1 MDLKKFILYHK
12 ANNSLDSIVDGFERS
27 TFVDSSNEI
36 PNLIKQILSS
46 PKLMGDLEKQK
57 LFNQL
62 QSGGV
67 ASNKSDKLETQKK
80 QSFCTEFNQMI
91 LNILGLL
98 GFDFSKYLYFLFGM
112 RRILEREISYIANS
126 HTYEEILNH
135 MIYIRNIFSLGE
147 VATKL
152 PTTEAPIDIASDFY
166 SSYFDDEEYKK
177 IFKTSMNSDDEISE
191 SYSTLTLKDRKSQL
205 FDYIINNI
213 KQLVKIENIL
223 SFEDDKHEWL
233 DMLNAIMEKLV
244 IRSYDINTIDDLILN
259 LGPYN
264 ICYDKSFIKMF
275 DVLYDESFVQIPPEF
290 RSSYLPHILFI
301 EKELGLDAKC
311 SKYISGFNKYFHKT
325 FDETLKSVMETMTA
339 DEVLKLNISE
349 EFYERLSNLTLN
361 LYVQLCKKIANNQQV
376 YTYVGRSTRIQFSQV
391 LSAMMDCA
399 PRNTLFTRSQF
410 ATIYYILLSRKV
422 MHESVKIVCE
432 MS

>member
-12 ANNSLDSIVDGFERS
+12 SHNSLGSIVDGFECS
-27 TFVDSSNEI
+27 SFVDSSNEI
-36 PNLIKQILSS
+36 PLLVKQILSS

-67 ASNKSDKLETQKK
+67 ASTKSEKQEAQKK

-98 GFDFSKYLYFLFGM
+98 GFDFSKHLYYLFGM
-112 RRILEREISYIANS
+112 KKILEREVSIISEAR
-126 HTYEEILNH
+126 TYEDILTH
-135 MIYIRNIFSLGE
+135 VIYIRNAFSLGE
-147 VATKL
+147 SSSTISTDESPL
-152 PTTEAPIDIASDFY
+152 DISDDFY
-166 SSYFDDEEYKK
+166 TTYYTESEYKLL
-177 IFKTSMNSDDEISE
+177 FGSQSSE
-191 SYSTLTLKDRKSQL
+191 SLSDQQYATLEIKNRKTVL
-205 FDYIINNI
+205 FDTLINAI
-213 KQLVKIENIL
+213 KKLVKVENIL

-233 DMLNAIMEKLV
+233 ELLNAIMSHLV
-244 IRSYDINTIDDLILN
+244 VRTYNINTIDDLILN
-259 LGPYN
+259 LGRYN
-264 ICYDKSFIKMF
+264 KGYDRSFIKTF
-275 DVLYDESFVQIPPEF
+275 DVLYDESFVQIPTEF
-290 RSSYLPHILFI
+290 RTTYFPHVLFI

-325 FDETLKSVMETMTA
+325 FDETLKSVMETMDA
-339 DEVLKLNISE
+339 DTVLKLNISE
-349 EFYERLSNLTLN
+349 AFYDRLSNLTLN

-410 ATIYYILLSRKV
+410 ATIYYVLLSKKV
-422 MHESVKIVCE
+422 MHESVKIVCGLT
-432 MS
+432 